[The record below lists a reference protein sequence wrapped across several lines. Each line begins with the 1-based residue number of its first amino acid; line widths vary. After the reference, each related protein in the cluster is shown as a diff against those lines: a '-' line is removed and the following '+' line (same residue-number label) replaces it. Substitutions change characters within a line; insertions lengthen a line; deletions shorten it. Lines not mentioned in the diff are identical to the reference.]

1 MLWYNRIEE
10 AVEQVCKMIFF
21 WSSIGG
27 QTSFIIQHSPTS
39 KQHIGQQMYPNIT
52 SMESHVADPECYGRD
67 DYVIVWNE
75 GTTYERF
82 KTICREGLMPQ
93 KWPWV
98 HCRAP
103 YKENFGIQNLPPLKP
118 GFYRI
123 VIVIDGRKCNV
134 MNSDRNVQ
142 HRYNYRLMQAGMQ
155 PLADHLK
162 LCDNIDRFTA
172 QTHCKNV
179 FVNTMTK
186 KMCAVARRVR
196 PQGEDWTDTSFREHS
211 EIHVGSVDP
220 SQFLLAYYRPE
231 SIGQPIDKWNA
242 DNPLANNK
250 KSK

>member
-1 MLWYNRIEE
+1 MSLIRNAMGETTT
-10 AVEQVCKMIFF
+10 
-21 WSSIGG
+21 SSFGTKG
-27 QTSFIIQHSPTS
+27 QLMKDS
-39 KQHIGQQMYPNIT
+39 KQSAARAWCH
-52 SMESHVADPECYGRD
+52 
-67 DYVIVWNE
+67 
-75 GTTYERF
+75 
-82 KTICREGLMPQ
+82 K

-250 KSK
+250 KSKWLSANKNKIG